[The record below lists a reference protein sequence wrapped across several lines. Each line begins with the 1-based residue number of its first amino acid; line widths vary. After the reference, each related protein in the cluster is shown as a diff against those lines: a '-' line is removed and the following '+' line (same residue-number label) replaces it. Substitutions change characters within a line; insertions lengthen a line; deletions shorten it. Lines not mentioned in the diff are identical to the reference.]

1 MTADA
6 AASRKIVFY
15 SKTDCPL
22 CDKGLP
28 IVEDL
33 ARRFGLKVEKI
44 DILAADPDV
53 LQRHRYRIPVVEFRG
68 QELGWGRLSREEL
81 ERRLEVVV

>member
-6 AASRKIVFY
+6 AAIRTLLFY
-15 SKTDCPL
+15 SKIDCPL

-81 ERRLEVVV
+81 EGRLEEVE